1 MKLPSFILKHPV
13 ELVLIITSSITT
25 ATSYFLYVNK
35 NSNFSNSDVLA
46 ANTHNTD
53 ITERKLSDSYFIDVS
68 GAVLNP
74 DLYEVTPGARLKDV
88 IDLAGGLSSEAD
100 SFFVG
105 RNFNMA
111 KMLKDQEKIYIPFIS
126 DIVNGTFVEETR
138 MLDYLNPVDNTAFS
152 STENLDNQIKNS
164 EGLISINSATS
175 EELDTLP
182 GIGPTTAQK
191 IIDNRPYSSVDE
203 LLSKKVV
210 KSNVFG
216 NIKEFITL

>member
-1 MKLPSFILKHPV
+1 MKLPNFIVKHPV

-35 NSNFSNSDVLA
+35 NNISSNSDVLA
-46 ANTHNTD
+46 ADTYNSD
-53 ITERKLSDSYFIDVS
+53 ITERKISDSYFIDVS

-126 DIVNGTFVEETR
+126 DTANGIFVEKAR
-138 MLDYLNPVDNTAFS
+138 MLDYLNPVDNTAFP
-152 STENLDNQIKNS
+152 STENLANKTKNS
-164 EGLISINSATS
+164 EGLISINSASS

-182 GIGPTTAQK
+182 SIGPSTAQK

-210 KSNVFG
+210 KSNVFE
-216 NIKEFITL
+216 NIKEFIQL